1 MPRYNKNSVKE
12 LKAFLYNSYIHDAN
26 LENFEYNCKEDHI
39 KIKLVNPIF
48 GVQIDLIFLNI
59 GLALVTKGDWPG
71 DRTTVLSLNM
81 EEDFSYLQ
89 NHQLLKQSKYT
100 KDDLYFLVQMFS
112 GDELH
117 IVSKEVIAEVI
128 E

>member
-1 MPRYNKNSVKE
+1 MPRYNKNSLKE
-12 LKAFLYNSYIHDAN
+12 LKAFLYNSCIHDAN
-26 LENFEYNCKEDHI
+26 LANVEYNCKEDRI

-71 DRTTVLSLNM
+71 DRATVLSLTV

-89 NHQLLKQSKYT
+89 NHQLLKPCEYM
-100 KDDLYFLVQMFS
+100 KDSLYLLFQMFS

>member
-26 LENFEYNCKEDHI
+26 LENVEYNCKEDRI

-71 DRTTVLSLNM
+71 DRATVLSLTV

-89 NHQLLKQSKYT
+89 NHQLLKQCKYT

-112 GDELH
+112 GDELR
-117 IVSKEVIAEVI
+117 IVSEEVIAEVV

>member
-26 LENFEYNCKEDHI
+26 LENVEYNCKEDRI

-71 DRTTVLSLNM
+71 DRTTVLSLTV

-89 NHQLLKQSKYT
+89 NHQLLQQCQYT
-100 KDDLYFLVQMFS
+100 KDSLYLLFQMFS

-117 IVSKEVIAEVI
+117 IVTKEVIAEVI

>member
-12 LKAFLYNSYIHDAN
+12 LKALLCNSYIHDAN
-26 LENFEYNCKEDHI
+26 LENVEYNCKEDRI

-71 DRTTVLSLNM
+71 DRTTVLSLTV
-81 EEDFSYLQ
+81 EEDLSYLQ
-89 NHQLLKQSKYT
+89 NHQLLKQCKYT
-100 KDDLYFLVQMFS
+100 KDDLYYLVQMFS

>member
-26 LENFEYNCKEDHI
+26 LENVEYNCKEDRI

-71 DRTTVLSLNM
+71 DRATVLSLTV

-89 NHQLLKQSKYT
+89 NHQLLKQCKYT

>member
-12 LKAFLYNSYIHDAN
+12 LKALLYNSYIHDAN
-26 LENFEYNCKEDHI
+26 LENVEYNCKEDRI

-71 DRTTVLSLNM
+71 DRTTVLSLTV
-81 EEDFSYLQ
+81 EEDLSYLQ
-89 NHQLLKQSKYT
+89 NHQLLKQCKYT

-117 IVSKEVIAEVI
+117 IVYKEVIAEVI

>member
-26 LENFEYNCKEDHI
+26 LENVEYNCKEDSI

-59 GLALVTKGDWPG
+59 GLALVTKGD
-71 DRTTVLSLNM
+71 
-81 EEDFSYLQ
+81 
-89 NHQLLKQSKYT
+89 
-100 KDDLYFLVQMFS
+100 
-112 GDELH
+112 
-117 IVSKEVIAEVI
+117 
-128 E
+128 